1 MPAKTKKKYEAQIT
15 IDPDMPDYSNDP
27 YFVKKNE
34 EATAFLKKHGLPDE
48 LLEKLKDKKKK

>member
-48 LLEKLKDKKKK
+48 LLEKLKDK